1 MNRMDVAQY
10 ADDLDYYASLPI
22 NWSAIDGRRVA
33 ISGATGMIGA
43 FLIDVLMWKNKR
55 DDFQCDVLAL
65 GRNRDKALQRL
76 PYWDN
81 TSFAFERVDI
91 GKPGSVPK
99 VASDVVIHLAST
111 THPLAYTTEPVSTI
125 TSNVFGLKNLLDYSL
140 RSEERCGT
148 IYEGCNE
155 FVFASSVE
163 IYGRNRGDVDKFAE
177 DYCGYIDSNTLRAGY
192 PEAKRL
198 GESLCQAYARQ
209 YGVRSVVPRLARV
222 YGPTLLPTDSKALSQ
237 FLHRGLAGE
246 DIVLKSDGTQM
257 FSYVYVGDAVSAL
270 LRCMIDGQSG
280 EAYNVADTS
289 SDVTLRDLAGMVAT
303 ACGVDVVFETPDT
316 QEAQGYSTAN
326 RAVMSADKLRTL
338 GWSPKYDICSGISHT
353 LQVMRCL

>member
-198 GESLCQAYARQ
+198 G
-209 YGVRSVVPRLARV
+209 RV
-222 YGPTLLPTDSKALSQ
+222 YAKLMPDNMVSVRWCPDWLGCTVPHCCLRIPKRCRSFFIVVLPVRT
-237 FLHRGLAGE
+237 
-246 DIVLKSDGTQM
+246 
-257 FSYVYVGDAVSAL
+257 SY
-270 LRCMIDGQSG
+270 
-280 EAYNVADTS
+280 
-289 SDVTLRDLAGMVAT
+289 
-303 ACGVDVVFETPDT
+303 
-316 QEAQGYSTAN
+316 
-326 RAVMSADKLRTL
+326 
-338 GWSPKYDICSGISHT
+338 
-353 LQVMRCL
+353 